1 MKNDKGKMNKDT
13 VKSGA
18 DTQQMTINSNNK
30 RNGQGLNMD
39 IVAKM
44 VQESVSAAIT
54 ASSQVMSQLILEQQS
69 MFQEEI
75 RNEVHDIKNVI
86 TEQEI
91 RHAKQIEKNQKQINE
106 AKDLIGLRQKNVA
119 SLVKLLKARLT
130 ELAGEPV
137 SAESYYYVS
146 AKEKLFRKYGVQH
159 WEQFPIH
166 LYNAVHADIDSIEDL
181 EDIHFE

>member
-1 MKNDKGKMNKDT
+1 MKNDKGKRTNAT
-13 VKSGA
+13 AKSGA
-18 DTQQMTINSNNK
+18 DAQQMTIQDNNK
-30 RNGQGLNMD
+30 SNGQVINMD

-54 ASSQVMSQLILEQQS
+54 ASSQVMSKLILEQQS
-69 MFQEEI
+69 SFQEEI

-91 RHAKQIEKNQKQINE
+91 RHGKQMSE
-106 AKDLIGLRQKNVA
+106 ARDLIGLRQKNVA